1 MARTLSPK
9 DLEILKKLAP
19 EADDPLC
26 PGSGHDF
33 FSILPPV
40 SNHFAVSDA
49 DFLARLERLSDEDL
63 EYLTGLILEG
73 AESVGC
79 MHPEHV
85 VLLADQVARKI
96 SMETADSIVALY
108 TSGGP
113 CEEESDAG

>member
-1 MARTLSPK
+1 MARPLSPR

-40 SNHFAVSDA
+40 SNHFATSDT
-49 DFLARLERLSDEDL
+49 DFLDRLERLSDEDL
-63 EYLTGLILEG
+63 AYLTGLILDG
-73 AESVGC
+73 SESVGC

-96 SMETADSIVALY
+96 SMENAESIIALY
-108 TSGGP
+108 TSGDP
-113 CEEESDAG
+113 CEQDEDVA